1 MSHTSALYFGQ
12 VMHKRLRPFGHRF
25 VYRIFQLCLD
35 LDELPQLDRRLR
47 LFSHNRFNLFSFHN
61 RDHGAR
67 DGSALRPWIEAQLA
81 QAGID
86 LEGGPVRLLCFP
98 RILGYVFNPLTLWF
112 CHHRDGSLRAVL
124 YEVRNTF
131 GDKHGYLIPVAN
143 PPAPGEPLLQGCD
156 KALHVSPF
164 IPMQAHYRFRLT
176 VPNDRLSLVIRES
189 VSEGEL
195 LVAAQSARR
204 AELTDARLLR
214 AFFTHPLLT
223 LKVIGAIH
231 WQALRLWLKGASF
244 HRRPQPPADAV
255 SLASQNTHGRVS
267 E

>member
-1 MSHTSALYFGQ
+1 MSHASALYFGQ

-25 VYRIFQLCLD
+25 VYRIFQLWLD
-35 LDELPQLDRRLR
+35 LDELPDLDRRLR
-47 LFSHNRFNLFSFHN
+47 LFSHNRFNLFSFHD

-67 DGSALRPWIEAQLA
+67 DGGALRPWIESQLA
-81 QAGID
+81 AAGID
-86 LEGGPVRLLCFP
+86 LDGGPVRLLCFP
-98 RILGYVFNPLTLWF
+98 RILGYVFNPLTIWF
-112 CHHRDGSLRAVL
+112 CHHRDGRLRAVL

-131 GDKHGYLIPVAN
+131 GDKHGYLIPVAS
-143 PPAPGEPLLQGCD
+143 PLAPGEPLQQDCD

-164 IPMQAHYRFRLT
+164 IPMQAHYRFRLSL
-176 VPNDRLSLVIRES
+176 PDERLSVVIRES
-189 VSEGEL
+189 VPEGEQ
-195 LVAAQSARR
+195 LVAAQSAHR

-231 WQALRLWLKGASF
+231 WQALRLWLKGAPF
-244 HRRPQPPADAV
+244 HRRPRPPAQAV
-255 SLASQNTHGRVS
+255 SLASQNSHRRVS